1 MASAAR
7 IKARKF
13 ALINLEPDIVVED
26 VFKADADCSVFI
38 MRLCQFYIGN
48 KK

>member
-7 IKARKF
+7 INARKF

-26 VFKADADCSVFI
+26 VLEADADCSVFI
-38 MRLCQFYIGN
+38 MRLCQFYADV